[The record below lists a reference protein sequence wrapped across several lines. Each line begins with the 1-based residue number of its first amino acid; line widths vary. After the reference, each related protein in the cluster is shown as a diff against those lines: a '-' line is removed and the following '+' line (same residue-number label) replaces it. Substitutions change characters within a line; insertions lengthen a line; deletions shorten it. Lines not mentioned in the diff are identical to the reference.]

1 METIK
6 LTVQGMTC
14 GGCVKSVE
22 RILRAIDGVQHVQVS
37 LENGSANVEYDA
49 KKTNAKAFKL
59 AIEDAGYEVAI

>member
-1 METIK
+1 MESVQLK
-6 LTVQGMTC
+6 VQGMTC

-22 RILRAIDGVQHVQVS
+22 KVLRAIDGVERVQVS
-37 LENGSANVEYDA
+37 LENASANVEYDA